1 MAEMTIS
8 TNEGNRVVLTVTAFD
23 EKVRERAK
31 EIVYGPR
38 FEKWGHIR
46 HEQPHKSVIRFTID
60 DADPVKM
67 QNYVDPKDDA
77 IALFNETGANSVSVA
92 WMPYVDAFNRGFRYT
107 RSLEYDNF
115 TGSDKVIETTDGVGF
130 KGSAYAG

>member
-8 TNEGNRVVLTVTAFD
+8 TNEGNRVELIVTAFD
-23 EKVRERAK
+23 EKILEHAK
-31 EIVYGPR
+31 GIVYGPR

-46 HEQPHKSVIRFTID
+46 HEQPHKSVMKFTID

-67 QNYVDPKDDA
+67 QNGWDPKDDA

-92 WMPYVDAFNRGFRYT
+92 WMPYVDAFNRGFCYT
-107 RSLEYDNF
+107 RRLDYDSF
-115 TGSDKVIETTDGVGF
+115 SDSDKVVETIEGVGF
-130 KGSAYAG
+130 GVQAYAG